1 MSKIKI
7 VLVGGGTGGHF
18 YPLIAL
24 ADALHTQEQK
34 PDLYYAGPNKYDAD
48 ALSASN
54 IAFIS
59 IPAGKKRKYWSILN
73 YIDVFKTIFGIFVAI
88 IKLYIV
94 YPDVIVSKGG
104 YTSIPVIIGAV
115 FLRIPII
122 VHESDAKMGTANR
135 FASRFAHSVI
145 IAYEETGVSLH
156 HPRIY
161 NLGIPVRKALLAPP
175 DPDAIQSLNIDPQR
189 PLILVIG
196 GSQGAERVN
205 RLILDTLDELLPV
218 YSIIHQTGQ
227 SNFATISRSVDTLI
241 PNEELRKNY
250 HPIAFLNQHELN
262 NAYHLAQIIISRAGS
277 NSIYEIALHGKPSI
291 IIPIPEEISH
301 DQRTNAYAYARSG
314 AAIVLEEK
322 NFSDTLLQS
331 EIDRIMSDT
340 ALYEHMS
347 HTARSFGKPDVAE
360 QMSTLILEIAQHN

>member
-54 IAFIS
+54 ITFIA

-135 FASRFAHSVI
+135 FASRFAQSVI
-145 IAYEETGVSLH
+145 VAYEEAGASLH

-161 NLGIPVRKALLAPP
+161 NLGIPIRKALLAPP

-196 GSQGAERVN
+196 GSQGAGRVN
-205 RLILDTLDELLPV
+205 RLILDTLDELLPK
-218 YSIIHQTGQ
+218 YSIIHQTG
-227 SNFATISRSVDTLI
+227 SSDFVTCSLSAERLI
-241 PNEELRKNY
+241 PNEATRKDY
-250 HPIAFLNQHELN
+250 HPVPFLNQTKLN
-262 NAYHLAQIIISRAGS
+262 NAYHLSQLIISRAGS

-301 DQRTNAYAYARSG
+301 DQRTNAYAYARTG
-314 AAIVLEEK
+314 ATVVLEEK
-322 NFSDTLLQS
+322 NFSDTLLQA
-331 EIDRIMSDT
+331 EIERIMNDGV
-340 ALYEHMS
+340 LYEQMS
-347 HTARSFGKPDVAE
+347 TAARSFARLNVAE
-360 QMSTLILEIAQHN
+360 DISTLILEIAQHN